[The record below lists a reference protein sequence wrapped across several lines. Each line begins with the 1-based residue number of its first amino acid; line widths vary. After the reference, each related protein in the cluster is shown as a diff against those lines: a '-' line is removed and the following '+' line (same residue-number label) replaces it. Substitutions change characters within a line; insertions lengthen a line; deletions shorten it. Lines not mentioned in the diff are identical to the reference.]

1 VITLY
6 DHDLAA
12 VKKRRVCVESTT
24 NNAKPGAREAEM
36 IVEATNYFAKNG
48 NVSGVLEQ
56 RRRATAIRVSLG
68 LDAGRILVKIDGDG
82 PDVRWECAF
91 ASQEEYDADRA
102 ARKTSAAFE
111 ASRKQM
117 LTLVDRFERHIYM
130 EDDVPSLPGAVDAD

>member
-6 DHDLAA
+6 DHELAA
-12 VKKRRVCVESTT
+12 VKKRGVCVDAARKG
-24 NNAKPGAREAEM
+24 AKPEAREAEM

-48 NVSGVLEQ
+48 NASGVLEQ

-68 LDAGRILVKIDGDG
+68 LDAGRILVKVEGDG

-102 ARKTSAAFE
+102 ARKASAEFE

-117 LTLVDRFERHIYM
+117 LALLDRFERHIYR
-130 EDDVPSLPGAVDAD
+130 EDEGASLPGGADAD